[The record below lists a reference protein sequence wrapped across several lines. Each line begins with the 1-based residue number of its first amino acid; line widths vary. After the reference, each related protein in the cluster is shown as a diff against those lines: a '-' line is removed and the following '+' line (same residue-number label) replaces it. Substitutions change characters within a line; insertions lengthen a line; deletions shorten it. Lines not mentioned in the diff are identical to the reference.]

1 MVALRTKREPTGD
14 VEVDSKEPAVAPMD
28 APLSVAKGTSKSK
41 AKSRK
46 REDPSGSV
54 RTTPL
59 GGRGRPGDVAEALEA
74 FRVAFAL
81 TDSSLRDLAPQPSS
95 NAMARRAI
103 DRYGLPRVLAALS
116 IAPRHRWLAGE
127 FLAKRAVPSLTIV
140 MSDKVLAQLVAEVSE
155 R

>member
-1 MVALRTKREPTGD
+1 VEANEGSDKALIG
-14 VEVDSKEPAVAPMD
+14 APE
-28 APLSVAKGTSKSK
+28 LKT
-41 AKSRK
+41 KSRK
-46 REDPSGSV
+46 GEDPNGSV

-59 GGRGRPGDVAEALEA
+59 GGRSRGLGDVAEVLEA
-74 FRVAFAL
+74 FKVAFAL
-81 TDSSLRDLAPQPSS
+81 ADSALSSYAAQPAA